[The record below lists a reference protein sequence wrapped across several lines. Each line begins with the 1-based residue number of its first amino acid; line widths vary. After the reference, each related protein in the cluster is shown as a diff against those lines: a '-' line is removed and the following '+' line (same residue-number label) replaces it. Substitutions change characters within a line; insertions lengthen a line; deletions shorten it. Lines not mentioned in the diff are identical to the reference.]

1 MVWLGAVLTA
11 SAVLATETARTI
23 LDRAKALEEGE
34 RKWRDRH
41 ERVKLTISGG
51 VGSDRIREL
60 DIFEQKTPGGDPHQ
74 KQLLVFRSPAEV
86 QGTAFLAHLHRG
98 RAAEQWL
105 YLPALKRTRQIVA
118 QMRTESFVGTD
129 LSNKDLDIIADIV
142 TWTEEDAGSALL
154 ADETIAGV
162 PCHQI
167 ALAPKRADIG
177 YPKLI
182 VFLGKDDLVARALH
196 FYDDDGLKK
205 VLEQSKIEKTGA
217 IPVGRLVRV
226 DTPAAKTSTSI
237 EIQTVEFDQGLDEA
251 RFTQSNLDR
260 GEE

>member
-1 MVWLGAVLTA
+1 MAVALYVA
-11 SAVLATETARTI
+11 AAAVAQAGESARAI

-34 RKWRDRH
+34 RKWADRH
-41 ERVKLTISGG
+41 ERVKLVISGG
-51 VGSDRIREL
+51 VGSDRVREL
-60 DIFEQKTPGGDPHQ
+60 DIFEKKTPKADPHQ
-74 KQLLVFRSPAEV
+74 KQLIVFRSPAEV

-105 YLPALKRTRQIVA
+105 YLPALKRIRQIVA
-118 QMRTESFVGTD
+118 QMRNESFVGTD

-142 TWTEEDAGSALL
+142 TWTEDDAVATLL
-154 ADETIAGV
+154 DDITLDGV

-177 YPKLI
+177 YAKL
-182 VFLGKDDLVARALH
+182 VVALGKDDLVARGLS
-196 FYDDDGLKK
+196 FFDDNGLKK
-205 VLEQSKIEKTGA
+205 TLLQSKIENAGA

-226 DTPAAKTSTSI
+226 ETPAANTRTTI
-237 EIQTVEFDQGLDEA
+237 EIQSVTFDQGLADD
-251 RFTQSNLDR
+251 RFTQANLER